1 MAAKYPNFAAE
12 MARTNTS
19 YDDVY
24 KHVAKVTKRSIDT
37 VSNWFTGRAGEL
49 SVTAAFATKDKFFPN
64 LQVDYLFSEQPKNQ
78 QIW

>member
-1 MAAKYPNFAAE
+1 MASKYPNFAAE

-24 KHVAKVTKRSIDT
+24 KYTAKVTKKSIDT

-49 SVTAAFATKDKFFPN
+49 SVTAAFAIKDKYFPN
-64 LQVDYLFSEQPKNQ
+64 LQVDYLFLEQPKN
-78 QIW
+78 